1 MNKKVIIVLVI
12 VIILVLLVPIPMYL
26 KDGGTVEYN
35 KVNEVT
41 WEEIT
46 TDGVNEELLLKNV
59 DEDTKNSNNMEEINM
74 DEIII
79 KVNGRV
85 LNVKLE
91 DNSSAKA
98 FVEKLKSGDIT
109 INAHDYGNFEKVGNL
124 GFSLPTNDKNITTE
138 AGDLIL
144 YQGNQITLY
153 YDTNSWNFTKLGK
166 VQNVSQNELKE
177 ILSSGNVELTFS
189 LKD

>member
-1 MNKKVIIVLVI
+1 MKRNIFIIAMSII
-12 VIILVLLVPIPMYL
+12 VIIACIEVLFFIMKNRKSDIEENQN
-26 KDGGTVEYN
+26 KDTNVNVENYSDN
-35 KVNEVT
+35 TNNLE
-41 WEEIT
+41 
-46 TDGVNEELLLKNV
+46 
-59 DEDTKNSNNMEEINM
+59 EDTNNMEEINM

-91 DNSSAKA
+91 DNTSAKA
-98 FVEKLKSGDIT
+98 FAEKLKSGDIT
-109 INAHDYGNFEKVGNL
+109 ISAHDYGNFEKVGNL

-153 YDTNSWNFTKLGK
+153 YDTNNWSFTKLGK
-166 VQNVSQNELKE
+166 VQNVSQEKLKD
-177 ILSSGNVELTFS
+177 ILGSGNVELTFS
-189 LKD
+189 LND

>member
-1 MNKKVIIVLVI
+1 
-12 VIILVLLVPIPMYL
+12 
-26 KDGGTVEYN
+26 
-35 KVNEVT
+35 
-41 WEEIT
+41 
-46 TDGVNEELLLKNV
+46 
-59 DEDTKNSNNMEEINM
+59 M

-166 VQNVSQNELKE
+166 VQNISKNELKK
-177 ILSSGNVELTFS
+177 ILGSDNVELTFS
-189 LKD
+189 LNE

>member
-1 MNKKVIIVLVI
+1 
-12 VIILVLLVPIPMYL
+12 
-26 KDGGTVEYN
+26 
-35 KVNEVT
+35 
-41 WEEIT
+41 
-46 TDGVNEELLLKNV
+46 
-59 DEDTKNSNNMEEINM
+59 M

-98 FVEKLKSGDIT
+98 FAEKLKSGGIT
-109 INAHDYGNFEKVGNL
+109 ISAHDYGNFEKVGNL
-124 GFSLPTNDKNITTE
+124 GFNLPTNDKNITTE

-166 VQNVSQNELKE
+166 VQNVLQNELKE
-177 ILSSGNVELTFS
+177 ILGSGNVELTFS
-189 LKD
+189 LND

>member
-1 MNKKVIIVLVI
+1 MMYMKRNIFIIVMLII
-12 VIILVLLVPIPMYL
+12 VIIACIGAIFFIVKNKKSDIEENQN
-26 KDGGTVEYN
+26 KDTNIKVENYSN
-35 KVNEVT
+35 
-41 WEEIT
+41 T
-46 TDGVNEELLLKNV
+46 TSNL
-59 DEDTKNSNNMEEINM
+59 DEDTKNSNNMEKINM

-91 DNSSAKA
+91 DNTSAKSFA
-98 FVEKLKSGDIT
+98 EKLKSGDIT

-166 VQNVSQNELKE
+166 VQNVLQNELKE
-177 ILSSGNVELTFS
+177 ILGSGNVELTFS
-189 LKD
+189 LND